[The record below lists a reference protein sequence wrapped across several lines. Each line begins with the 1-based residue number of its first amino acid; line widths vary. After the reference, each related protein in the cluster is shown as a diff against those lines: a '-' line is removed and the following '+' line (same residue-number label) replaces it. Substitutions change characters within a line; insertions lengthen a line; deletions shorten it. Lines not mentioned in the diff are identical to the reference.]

1 MNQRPNASNPAAGQ
15 QPVNGRPTHIPLKRA
30 ETKLKHGK
38 RKLWDLPG
46 SCHCMVVGTC
56 LTLAD
61 VKSVA
66 KRARYDI
73 SGKSDYQLHQ
83 FFVSQA
89 SYRDSLIA
97 KQTQKLLNRKYRKE
111 TTRLNSATTEA
122 DLLNHWQVFND
133 TGKIAAGV
141 WAIFTHPSC
150 TSSIMELI
158 YGEVH
163 MLSHLSGA
171 SVHQQAA
178 EVPAIKHETEVLRHK
193 LRAQKLT
200 SARKVKAYQYEVVR
214 LENINQQLNAQLEHA
229 RQVAVDHSDLL
240 SKQDSD
246 RIKCLLRETNQ
257 LLRSTRTQ
265 LQESQS
271 LAKERSQQ
279 LEAVKHDNGKLEQL
293 VNYLVRQK
301 EKLGSTTE
309 VGSKDH
315 AEVSADAGDSCSQS
329 LSGKCVLLLGGMP
342 SQCKHFKAFVEAN
355 NGDFLHH
362 DGGTESSYSQIDHL
376 VRQADAVFC
385 PVEQV
390 SHNAMN
396 RAKKLCK
403 KAETPLVFLPKSS
416 LSAFVNGIRAIQ

>member
-97 KQTQKLLNRKYRKE
+97 KQTQKL
-111 TTRLNSATTEA
+111 
-122 DLLNHWQVFND
+122 
-133 TGKIAAGV
+133 
-141 WAIFTHPSC
+141 
-150 TSSIMELI
+150 IMELI

-214 LENINQQLNAQLEHA
+214 LENINQQLKAQIEHA

-301 EKLGSTTE
+301 EKLESTTE
-309 VGSKDH
+309 VGSQDH
-315 AEVSADAGDSCSQS
+315 AEVSADAGDGCSQS